1 MWRRAA
7 DRRFR
12 GYRFPAIIIG
22 DVLRLPFN
30 LSLLDIPEMMAA
42 RGFTVSHEIVWEWF
56 RSPYTSRSVDAVQPG
71 HKRHLDVMA
80 VMTRRPALPVA
91 GHHRRRTHAKPLP
104 GQVVDQ
110 RNPAAAADRID
121 TGQVGRGR

>member
-22 DVLRLPFN
+22 DVLGLPFN

-56 RSPYTSRSVDAVQPG
+56 RSAY
-71 HKRHLDVMA
+71 
-80 VMTRRPALPVA
+80 
-91 GHHRRRTHAKPLP
+91 AK
-104 GQVVDQ
+104 
-110 RNPAAAADRID
+110 
-121 TGQVGRGR
+121 